1 MCVCVCVCV
10 CVCAR
15 VCLNRLKG
23 EFEEKNEMWL
33 SCQRRCDTAER
44 QLSSL
49 QQREEEINRNRCA
62 AEEEAVRLKEVVEKV
77 QQETGELR
85 REMLWLWYRLC
96 SAYIDIYFNILLFIW
111 FLSCSY
117 RLGHKQICLRGPWYL
132 CQLPTMWE
140 KVIHFHI
147 SLLC

>member
-1 MCVCVCVCV
+1 MDAWQAFRSEMLQQSTLVFSVMKDELKHSSVGFQTMKKE
-10 CVCAR
+10 R
-15 VCLNRLKG
+15 EHLTQQLIFPTIPGLIPLIFPQIMLFLRFISGLHLLRFTERLKG

-85 REMLWLWYRLC
+85 REML
-96 SAYIDIYFNILLFIW
+96 
-111 FLSCSY
+111 
-117 RLGHKQICLRGPWYL
+117 
-132 CQLPTMWE
+132 
-140 KVIHFHI
+140 
-147 SLLC
+147 